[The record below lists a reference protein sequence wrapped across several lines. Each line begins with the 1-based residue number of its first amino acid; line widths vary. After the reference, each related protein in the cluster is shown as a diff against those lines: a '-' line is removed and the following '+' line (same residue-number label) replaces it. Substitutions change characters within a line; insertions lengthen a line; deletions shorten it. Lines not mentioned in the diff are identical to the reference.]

1 MLSLAIIM
9 TLRTMPIRL
18 DIWAKIWELSYA
30 NTIVKKK
37 KKHFKQGSSRDV
49 HEITRVFLSNRDE
62 VWMLLVK
69 IWDKVGNVRTFHK
82 VPVEHDRKPEL
93 FLSVA
98 RNHCVSFSSQ
108 DLISV

>member
-1 MLSLAIIM
+1 MPSLAIIM

-30 NTIVKKK
+30 NTTV

-69 IWDKVGNVRTFHK
+69 IWDKVGDVRTFHK
-82 VPVEHDRKPEL
+82 APVEHDRKPEL